1 MTRKT
6 IRQHRLDAGLTQ
18 QQVADALK
26 IDIATVQRWEYAL
39 QQPRGRN
46 TENLC
51 KLYGITGSDIDWR
64 PEWNGRVAKEA

>member
-6 IRQHRLDAGLTQ
+6 IRQYRLEAGLTQ

-26 IDIATVQRWEYAL
+26 VDIATVQRWEYAQ

-46 TENLC
+46 TEKLC
-51 KLYGITGSDIDWR
+51 QLYGITGSDIDWR